1 MGVTMPLI
9 VDKEAIKLDVMQAFQ
24 RLSEQRPLTAISLRE
39 IAAEAGMSHSK
50 ILRYFSDKNSLLV
63 ACVHWA
69 GGFLYEQAAKWF
81 DAHHFAEYPSRAAY
95 LDAFLLHFQ
104 TNQPSGVSP
113 RDVVMT
119 CALSA
124 YSDEIRSAATEEF
137 SRMNDLFCGC
147 LSKEF
152 GRELSREEVL
162 TISVLFFGIYFS
174 RFNGTITE
182 KDAFCLATTIC
193 SLIE

>member
-1 MGVTMPLI
+1 MPLI
-9 VDKEAIKLDVMQAFQ
+9 VDKEAIKMEIMRAFQ

-69 GGFLYEQAAKWF
+69 SGLMYEQTENWF
-81 DAHHFAEYPSRAAY
+81 DSHHLADFPDKTSY
-95 LDAFLLHFQ
+95 LDAFFLFFQ
-104 TNQPSGVSP
+104 TNQSRDLRP

-124 YSDEIRSAATEEF
+124 YSNEIRRAAAEEF
-137 SRMNDLFCGC
+137 SRMNSLFFSRF
-147 LSKEF
+147 SKEF
-152 GRELSREEVL
+152 GKAISPEEVQ
-162 TISVLFFGIYFS
+162 TISVLFYGIFFS
-174 RFNGTITE
+174 RFNGTISE
-182 KDAFCLATTIC
+182 QDAFYPTAAIRTLM
-193 SLIE
+193 E